1 MGRFFTLVGIE
12 NKKLWKRPSTVVMSL
27 IVIALVL
34 LASCGMR
41 YYQYANKADVY
52 KAPAVADNW
61 RDNVTKEEAALK
73 DRIKGVE
80 DDKNAS
86 ELEKASLGSAKK
98 TLAEDEYML
107 AHGIS
112 SSKPFSIWTEVADFS
127 SKVSYGYIV
136 AMMMMIACS
145 MLVAGEYTEG
155 TIKLTMSRPFSRGE
169 ILGAKLT
176 VTIIYGLELL
186 ASALVVQTLIFMAFY
201 GAPGI
206 DAKQMFWTTDKIIYI
221 PAVLNL
227 LAVFGLDFLTAV
239 FYTILAFA
247 LSAVT
252 RSRSIST
259 GFSLFM
265 LLLGGSLAELVAI
278 YFSWAKFFPFTT
290 TGFSTMVTKGV
301 QVYGTTLVTSL
312 IATGIY
318 AVIMCVAAFIVFI
331 RRDV

>member
-12 NKKLWKRPSTVVMSL
+12 NKKLWKRPSTVVMFL

-41 YYQYANKADVY
+41 YYQYANKVDVY

-73 DRIKGVE
+73 DQIKGVE
-80 DDKNAS
+80 DNKNAS
-86 ELEKASLGSAKK
+86 ELEKASLGNAKK

-176 VTIIYGLELL
+176 VTILYGLELL
-186 ASALVVQTLIFMAFY
+186 ASALVIQTLIFMAFY

-265 LLLGGSLAELVAI
+265 LLLGGSLAKLVAI

-290 TGFSTMVTKGV
+290 TDFSTIVAQGV
-301 QVYGTTLVTSL
+301 QVYGTTLGTSL